1 MATSE
6 FWRNLA
12 NEFRS
17 VRIDKA
23 FCWAE
28 WNSEGEGKPTGWIL
42 SDHYPFRIEF
52 TALALRAGHALK
64 PDVPNSVCA
73 WLDSLREF
81 KSPFLKTNDKSYDT
95 GVRSADGKEIRWVA
109 GEVYDLCEASAD
121 FCKALEIGAFQI
133 EAKAAIKEREREDP
147 ANVFPIDDMALAPV
161 TQPQPV
167 QTIGHEIERLRTESR
182 ITVERLSELVYLD
195 PSTVSRHQTGDLKP
209 SLRNLGRYDRVFSKL
224 LGRKIVIGK
233 TQ

>member
-17 VRIDKA
+17 VRIEKA

-28 WNSEGEGKPTGWIL
+28 WNSEGEGKPIGWIL
-42 SDHYPFRIEF
+42 SDHYPFKIEF
-52 TALALRAGHALK
+52 TALALRAGQALK
-64 PDVPNSVCA
+64 PDAPNTLCA
-73 WLDSLREF
+73 WLDALRQF
-81 KSPFLKTNDKSYDT
+81 NSPYLKPKDKSYET
-95 GVRSADGKEIRWVA
+95 GVRSADGKEVRWVA

-121 FCKALEIGAFQI
+121 FCKALEIGAI
-133 EAKAAIKEREREDP
+133 LTETKAATKERELNDP
-147 ANVFPIDDMALAPV
+147 ANAFPIDDNAPAPV
-161 TQPQPV
+161 AQLQPAAS
-167 QTIGHEIERLRTESR
+167 IGLEIERLRTESR
-182 ITVERLSELVYLD
+182 ITVEHLSELLSLD